1 LGCEMKIV
9 STIMRIGEE
18 QREQETILPANDEGK
33 ETIEKWV
40 KWFREELLDA
50 LKKGDDVEILIGRKP
65 NNNKYVR

>member
-1 LGCEMKIV
+1 MKIV
-9 STIMRIGEE
+9 STSMRIGEE
-18 QREQETILPANDEGK
+18 QREQETILLANDEGK

-65 NNNKYVR
+65 NNNEYVR

>member
-1 LGCEMKIV
+1 MKIV

-33 ETIEKWV
+33 ETIEQWV

-65 NNNKYVR
+65 NKNEYVR